1 MTKKHSLFGKII
13 SAVLAVSMLVT
24 ATIGLGSTSA
34 SAASAKIFSDDNA
47 TVVLNEDGSGV
58 ITLNKEFTEE
68 NPLTEIAGVPLKE
81 IITFNDGGYIDTFY
95 TKYVGDI
102 MHVDPQG
109 GVSSHGYKYAIFV
122 EGCGP
127 SGLTSGS
134 GHLHFTDKEPDTY
147 NLAIW
152 SSLHYSHYVQYN
164 SDDPMIVKIAW
175 NS

>member
-1 MTKKHSLFGKII
+1 
-13 SAVLAVSMLVT
+13 
-24 ATIGLGSTSA
+24 
-34 SAASAKIFSDDNA
+34 
-47 TVVLNEDGSGV
+47 
-58 ITLNKEFTEE
+58 
-68 NPLTEIAGVPLKE
+68 
-81 IITFNDGGYIDTFY
+81 
-95 TKYVGDI
+95 

>member
-1 MTKKHSLFGKII
+1 MTKKHSLLGKII

-34 SAASAKIFSDDNA
+34 SAASAKVFFDDNA
-47 TVVLNEDGSGV
+47 TVVLNADGSGF
-58 ITLNKEFTEE
+58 ITLNKEFTKEK
-68 NPLTEIAGVPLKE
+68 PLTEIAGVPLKE
-81 IITFNDGGYIDTFY
+81 IITFNDGGYIDKFY

-102 MHVDPQG
+102 VYYGP
-109 GVSSHGYKYAIFV
+109 HGEEDYADYNYRIVV

-152 SSLHYSHYVQYN
+152 TSLHVPHYVEYD
-164 SDDPMIVKIAW
+164 SKDPMIVKIAW

>member
-1 MTKKHSLFGKII
+1 MTKKHSLFGRII

-81 IITFNDGGYIDTFY
+81 IITFDDGGYIDKFY
-95 TKYVGDI
+95 TEY
-102 MHVDPQG
+102 
-109 GVSSHGYKYAIFV
+109 SCS
-122 EGCGP
+122 P
-127 SGLTSGS
+127 SGTVADIIDYIVPYTIRVHGRGPGGFGS
-134 GHLHFTDKEPDTY
+134 GTGYLHFTDKTNDTY
-147 NLAIW
+147 DLKLW
-152 SSLHYSHYVQYN
+152 SSITRWHYVGYN
-164 SDDPMIVKIAW
+164 SSDATIVKIAW

>member
-1 MTKKHSLFGKII
+1 MTKKHSLLGKVI

-24 ATIGLGSTSA
+24 ATIGFGSTSA

-47 TVVLNEDGSGV
+47 TVVLNEDGSGQ

-81 IITFNDGGYIDTFY
+81 IITFNDGGYIDKFY
-95 TKYVGDI
+95 TEYQGNIRIVSMGD
-102 MHVDPQG
+102 
-109 GVSSHGYKYAIFV
+109 VSKPTYSYNIVVK
-122 EGCGP
+122 GCGP
-127 SGLTSGS
+127 KGLTKGS
-134 GHLHFTDKEPDTY
+134 GYLHFTDKEPDTY

-152 SSLHYSHYVQYN
+152 DSSYRYHHVQYN
-164 SDDPMIVKIAW
+164 SKNPMIVKISW